1 MLEITVTRYLKLS
14 IKILR
19 RKSTLD
25 FSGPKGFK
33 KKKLAKDQKVKFKQK
48 ETSEMLLS
56 SPLKRPSLQQEQRRT
71 KSEVIVVSFQR
82 K

>member
-48 ETSEMLLS
+48 ETSETLLS

-71 KSEVIVVSFQR
+71 KSEIIVVSFQR

>member
-1 MLEITVTRYLKLS
+1 MIS
-14 IKILR
+14 QDLR
-19 RKSTLD
+19 VL
-25 FSGPKGFK
+25 K
-33 KKKLAKDQKVKFKQK
+33 KKKLAEDQKVKFKQK